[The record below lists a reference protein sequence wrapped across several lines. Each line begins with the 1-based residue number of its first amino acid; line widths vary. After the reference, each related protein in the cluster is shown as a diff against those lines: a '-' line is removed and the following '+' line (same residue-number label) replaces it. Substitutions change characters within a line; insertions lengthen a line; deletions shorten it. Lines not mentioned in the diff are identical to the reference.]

1 MIWSDISRLNRTWDP
16 WSELDRMQ
24 RLFRD
29 LAVPATAAEFPAV
42 NVWVTGDEAEVTIE
56 LPGVDPKDVDI
67 SVVGKTLTL
76 KGSRNPEEAKDEES
90 YHRRERWS
98 GSFNRAIDLPF
109 LINANKVEAK
119 FSKGVLTIALP
130 RAEED
135 KPKKITVISA

>member
-1 MIWSDISRLNRTWDP
+1 MIWSDFSRFNRTWDP
-16 WSELDRMQ
+16 WLEIDRMQ

-29 LAVPATAAEFPAV
+29 LAMPATAGEFPAV
-42 NVWVTGDEAEVTIE
+42 NVWVNGDAAEVKVE

-76 KGSRNPEEAKDEES
+76 KGSRAPEEAKEEES

-98 GSFNRAIDLPF
+98 GSFNRAVELPF
-109 LINANKVEAK
+109 SVNANKVEAR
-119 FSKGVLTIALP
+119 FNKGVLTITLP

-135 KPKKITVISA
+135 KPRKITIVSA

>member
-1 MIWSDISRLNRTWDP
+1 MIWSDFSRFNRTWDP

-29 LAVPATAAEFPAV
+29 LAVPAAAEFPAV
-42 NVWVTGDEAEVTIE
+42 NVWVTGDDAEVTVE

-98 GSFNRAIDLPF
+98 GAFNRAVDLPF
-109 LINANKVEAK
+109 LINTNKVEAR
-119 FSKGVLTIALP
+119 FSKGILTIALP

-135 KPKKITVISA
+135 KPRKITVISA